1 LILTAEGKILDGE
14 HAKRL
19 AARIAQLH
27 QGIKCGCPLLRFG
40 IDNLDWEQQHEVVS
54 CGGQPSSRLRAAAA
68 LQRAGHRARW
78 NGSAMSLWDGP
89 LMAHSWHHLTIVNVR
104 IGRAFDRQDPK
115 QTPFG
120 TCQCVIDECVISWHI
135 NLEFDN

>member
-54 CGGQPSSRLRAAAA
+54 CGGQPSSGCAPPRRYSV
-68 LQRAGHRARW
+68 QDIVPAG
-78 NGSAMSLWDGP
+78 
-89 LMAHSWHHLTIVNVR
+89 MAQQCR
-104 IGRAFDRQDPK
+104 FGMGR
-115 QTPFG
+115 
-120 TCQCVIDECVISWHI
+120 
-135 NLEFDN
+135 